1 MFSGHNIDNM
11 IFIDSLLYSIV
22 KKVDTNFLVKKL
34 VFSSQLNSA
43 LVSYLIAIQNFNVIL
58 KPLKKLMAS
67 ILWTIFYDLVKPN
80 VEFTNT
86 NPKN

>member
-67 ILWTIFYDLVKPN
+67 ILWTIFYDLAKPN